1 MRKILI
7 TGGAGFIG
15 SALVRKLVKNKKY
28 NILNL
33 DKVSYASMIK
43 YQPFLK
49 ITKNNYQFK
58 KIDITSNKLCEIIN
72 EFKPDT
78 IFHLA
83 AESHVDNSINNSEVF
98 INSNIIGT
106 YKLLEIV
113 RNFWN
118 KKNFIK
124 KNKCRFIHIST
135 DEVYGFL
142 KSGEKKFSETSR
154 YQPSSPYS
162 ASKASSDH
170 LVKAWHITYG
180 MPTLITNCT
189 NNFGPFQYNEKLI
202 PMVILNALKNKTIP
216 VYGDGKQ
223 VRDWIYVDDHVNA
236 LIKVAERGVIG
247 ESYNIGCNNEISNI
261 DLIIKICKIIE
272 KINFKANNNNYN
284 YKKLIKFVKD
294 RPGHDFRYALD
305 NNKIKKNLNWD
316 PTNNFNQNL
325 KLTIEWY
332 IYNFHQF

>member
-113 RNFWN
+113 RNF
-118 KKNFIK
+118 
-124 KNKCRFIHIST
+124 
-135 DEVYGFL
+135 
-142 KSGEKKFSETSR
+142 
-154 YQPSSPYS
+154 
-162 ASKASSDH
+162 
-170 LVKAWHITYG
+170 
-180 MPTLITNCT
+180 
-189 NNFGPFQYNEKLI
+189 
-202 PMVILNALKNKTIP
+202 
-216 VYGDGKQ
+216 
-223 VRDWIYVDDHVNA
+223 
-236 LIKVAERGVIG
+236 
-247 ESYNIGCNNEISNI
+247 
-261 DLIIKICKIIE
+261 
-272 KINFKANNNNYN
+272 
-284 YKKLIKFVKD
+284 
-294 RPGHDFRYALD
+294 
-305 NNKIKKNLNWD
+305 
-316 PTNNFNQNL
+316 
-325 KLTIEWY
+325 
-332 IYNFHQF
+332 